1 MNLANKKTRL
11 LLSICATIILVYLDS
26 FIVWQIK
33 ITGETWYLPPTL
45 IILVVLSIISFFSIV
60 VFATDIVD
68 NQLEAK

>member
-1 MNLANKKTRL
+1 
-11 LLSICATIILVYLDS
+11 VYLDS